1 MSRAW
6 GTLKVADE
14 FKSNLRDAAASEAD
28 EAPSTPASGREGER
42 LDRPSKSTVRSSSWR
57 LWRRGSREEF
67 FVAMWAWKSMVS
79 TSRYRSTVNA
89 MTNRHPPKSWKH
101 PQELDRRRQVVGKA
115 ESYTQSRGRSLRRR
129 GPKVR
134 LSALFNLS
142 LPLVPGPPPE
152 VAEVNGT
159 DRSGSSVVH
168 RSRSRWRGPTSL

>member
-6 GTLKVADE
+6 GTLRVADE
-14 FKSNLRDAAASEAD
+14 LRSSRRDAAASEAG
-28 EAPSTPASGREGER
+28 APSTPASGREGER

-79 TSRYRSTVNA
+79 TSCYRSTVNT

-115 ESYTQSRGRSLRRR
+115 ESYTQSRGRSLHRR

-142 LPLVPGPPPE
+142 LPLVPAPPPE
-152 VAEVNGT
+152 VAEDNGT
-159 DRSGSSVVH
+159 DRSGSSVLH